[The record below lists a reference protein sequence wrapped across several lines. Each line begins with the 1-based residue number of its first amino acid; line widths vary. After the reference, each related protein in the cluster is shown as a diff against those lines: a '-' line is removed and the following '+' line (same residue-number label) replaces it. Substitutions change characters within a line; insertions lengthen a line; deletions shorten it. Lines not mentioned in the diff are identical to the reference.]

1 MRMTWNISTTN
12 PHTHMRIIAM
22 SRHDNDNDDGTMFI
36 VVKLAVLAISKK

>member
-22 SRHDNDNDDGTMFI
+22 SRHDNDDGTMFI